1 MNPESRLFKLPVPLK
16 SLAGIVFKEV
26 YYQTERHVVARVT
39 HERQVCLL
47 RYFDLSPSESQPVS
61 HDVEQL
67 RLRYEFT
74 IKNLPMHLVMPLKVV
89 FEREPIPFLVLIEQ
103 NSQPVMTL

>member
-1 MNPESRLFKLPVPLK
+1 MNAESRLFKLPLPLQQVP
-16 SLAGIVFKEV
+16 GIIFKEV

-47 RYFDLSPSESQPVS
+47 RYFDLSPTESQPVS

-67 RLRYEFT
+67 KLLYEFT
-74 IKNLPMHLVMPLKVV
+74 IKNLPMHLMMPLKVV
-89 FEREPIPFLVLIEQ
+89 FERDPVPFLVLIEQ